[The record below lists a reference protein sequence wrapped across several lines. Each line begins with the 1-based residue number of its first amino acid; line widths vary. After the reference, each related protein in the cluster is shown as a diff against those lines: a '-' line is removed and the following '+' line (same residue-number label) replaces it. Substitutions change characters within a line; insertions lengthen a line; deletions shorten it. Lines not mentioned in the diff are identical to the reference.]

1 MSFLECEL
9 IFSRSFSI
17 YTLSTN
23 AAIIDPQIVPG
34 SLESTESVMVQY
46 GLDNEIKRA
55 SEERQST
62 VKMRSSV
69 EIGLGRSH
77 SKARS
82 SNDEILHERQDFRRP
97 ILEHDTSAT
106 PMQRDPLSI
115 IKGHQLTV
123 VGKSHVRLTSEE
135 NEVDTDSS
143 AETDETEKVIADQGT
158 NSVKSADEGAIQAAT
173 VNQTESTSIEED
185 ISATTTTLTPHQ
197 EDITPST
204 KADETDVSE
213 TKKKAEPLTS
223 PDTVNVAADE
233 TDVSETKKKAEPLT
247 SPGTV
252 IATPDKSGGSV
263 PSPPAKKIPE
273 RGDTATAPDGK
284 DTDKGK
290 LIAPVQVGDTT
301 AVAPGIDSS
310 DSSQE
315 IIEVIEEGDGGQ
327 WKPLTPAFKVLFA
340 VTGLLI
346 FTIIVGVRSWLNK
359 RSSIKNA
366 DTSEPEYDQ
375 LLPKDARE
383 RDMEAGSS
391 GADEAWGEDWEED
404 QDENIGTHSNSNS
417 NNNPSNGNGPV
428 SSNRDRPN
436 VIGSQ
441 FLSKSKS
448 DKSKDFEVSSSSAFS
463 SSPSST
469 ALPGYQLPTRSS
481 GGLGDR
487 TNNNNSNGP
496 GHSVKRSGSN
506 DDIELSKPIA
516 APLSAASDYA
526 SYRDQKYSNNSS
538 SGGGNNSSAS
548 SPSLLSAPCPPPL
561 SSFSAS
567 SAGHFAG
574 AKEVATM
581 KGGLGLGSS
590 SGLGLGGRDGGD
602 RGEGRVAP
610 PRVSKPPPSAASD
623 TDFFAVRT
631 MINV

>member
-46 GLDNEIKRA
+46 GLNNEIKRA

-204 KADETDVSE
+204 K
-213 TKKKAEPLTS
+213 
-223 PDTVNVAADE
+223 ADE